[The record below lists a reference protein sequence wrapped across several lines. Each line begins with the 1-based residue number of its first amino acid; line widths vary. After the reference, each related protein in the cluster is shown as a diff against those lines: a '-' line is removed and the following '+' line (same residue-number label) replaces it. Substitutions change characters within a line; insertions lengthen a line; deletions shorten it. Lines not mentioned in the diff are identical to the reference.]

1 MQLKVCGIKTIK
13 EIEILNKTFPRFV
26 GFVFAD
32 SRWHVSV
39 SYVKVLLTKLSPKI
53 KTIAVFRGNMIDEII
68 EVSKFV
74 DMVQIH
80 EDEDFI
86 VKAKKSV
93 NVPVIKGIKVES
105 QKDINFDTVADFILF
120 DGGIGGQGKMFD
132 WTLLSNIN
140 KPFILA
146 DGITIENAKLA
157 ITYNHWA
164 IDVLSGAR
172 TNGKLDENKVRRLT
186 NLC

>member
-39 SYVKVLLTKLSPKI
+39 SYVKVLLNKLSPKI

-74 DMVQIH
+74 DMV
-80 EDEDFI
+80 
-86 VKAKKSV
+86 
-93 NVPVIKGIKVES
+93 

-146 DGITIENAKLA
+146 GGISTENAKLA